1 MNSILQGTTPTI
13 TFNFAD
19 SGLSVGN
26 LTAAE
31 LTVTSKAVKLTKTL
45 SQMTVDSAN
54 NKLSYGFTEEETLQ
68 LSDTADA
75 WYQLFVE
82 VSGEIYGTIK
92 TKCDIFQKIK
102 GEAMA

>member
-13 TFNFAD
+13 IFDFSD
-19 SGLSVGN
+19 SGLTVGS

-31 LTVTSKAVKLTKTL
+31 LTVVSKATKLTKTL

-54 NKLSYGFTEEETLQ
+54 NKLSYGFTEDETLK
-68 LSDTADA
+68 LSFTTDA
-75 WYQLFVE
+75 WYQLYVK
-82 VSGEIYGTIK
+82 VGTEIYGTVK
-92 TKCDIFQKIK
+92 LPCDILQDIK